1 MVRTLPSTTSVEA
14 YTSLFGC
21 FTGTT
26 ARSDSSPAYTSG
38 VRLWAFPDRSAC
50 ADTEVVSRFSCMQF
64 LSVPG
69 VYDYAGPPTG
79 SRYRRRVCSLPPQVT
94 GSASRIRFSQ
104 LDTLPTDSSV
114 YASTAAS
121 RLPPQDSRPGGSL
134 LLSCKALASST
145 ACRFIPAHYL
155 TPFLTPFLPLPGK
168 GSR

>member
-1 MVRTLPSTTSVEA
+1 MP
-14 YTSLFGC
+14 
-21 FTGTT
+21 
-26 ARSDSSPAYTSG
+26 RSDSSPAFTSG

-50 ADTEVVSRFSCMQF
+50 ADTEEVSRFSCMQL

-69 VYDYAGPPTG
+69 VYDYAGPLAG
-79 SRYRRRVCSLPPQVT
+79 SRYRRRVCGLPPQVT

-104 LDTLPTDSSV
+104 LNTLPTDPSI

-134 LLSCKALASST
+134 LLSCKALSSST

-155 TPFLTPFLPLPGK
+155 TPLSRLPFFQVALRAFGPVFRHDRVGDC
-168 GSR
+168 